1 MPPPPGPEPEP
12 PPPPTPPLPVSRAS
26 SSSALAAEEAFCFLP
41 RKFPGAR
48 RPERLQGRCGAAF
61 SALWE
66 EGRAWELPFSVFP
79 FWVPFFSVPS
89 GDRGL
94 GASFFGSVSP
104 FFLSGSGFFCGFG
117 SSGSEGMGTAAG
129 VRSGSST
136 GAGRSG
142 WASGT
147 GGISG
152 RAGSSGAASGWA
164 SGRSAPRSGCGSGV
178 FSGRAPSTERAVPLL
193 RARP

>member
-26 SSSALAAEEAFCFLP
+26 SSSALAAEDAFCFP
-41 RKFPGAR
+41 PGKFPGAR

-89 GDRGL
+89 GDRVWGL
-94 GASFFGSVSP
+94 PFSVLFPRFFCPVPVSFAALALPVRKGWARPPAYDREVPPEQEDPAGRREPGASP
-104 FFLSGSGFFCGFG
+104 
-117 SSGSEGMGTAAG
+117 EGRAVQGLHPAGRQADPRLVPAAG
-129 VRSGSST
+129 QEFFP
-136 GAGRSG
+136 GAR
-142 WASGT
+142 
-147 GGISG
+147 
-152 RAGSSGAASGWA
+152 RA
-164 SGRSAPRSGCGSGV
+164 R
-178 FSGRAPSTERAVPLL
+178 ERAVPLL